1 MRASRKKEHIL
12 QKENTKGN
20 KEEAVCASIQRGH
33 ILQSAHE
40 QGTIG
45 EEEEEALL
53 AVDAFLGDLLS
64 GGGGGL
70 EGVHVWQTATNKSG
84 TNATTHGGI
93 RAVAPSDDGCV
104 RER

>member
-1 MRASRKKEHIL
+1 LLKVRMRASRKKEHIL

-64 GGGGGL
+64 GGGGGAGGSSCVADCH
-70 EGVHVWQTATNKSG
+70 EQEWHECDDTRGYPSG
-84 TNATTHGGI
+84 GTQ
-93 RAVAPSDDGCV
+93 
-104 RER
+104 